1 MWARTQ
7 VATCSQVCWIGCPND
22 QTGQEVCLGQWDH
35 PFKAF
40 MRQQYTAG
48 NRLVGVYPEVS
59 RVRHLFEE
67 HGYTTS
73 SDLQVRWP
81 AARSGPLLPSR
92 RVPHPAL
99 LK

>member
-1 MWARTQ
+1 M
-7 VATCSQVCWIGCPND
+7 ATCSQVCWIGCPND